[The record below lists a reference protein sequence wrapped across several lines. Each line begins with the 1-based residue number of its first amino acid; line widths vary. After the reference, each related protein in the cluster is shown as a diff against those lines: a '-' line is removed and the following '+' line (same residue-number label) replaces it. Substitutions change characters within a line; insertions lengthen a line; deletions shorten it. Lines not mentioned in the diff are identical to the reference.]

1 VTTTARGTAVV
12 GTMTDR
18 SASDWPIWRGP
29 VIAVFLFAML
39 VASVQRHK
47 RLIGAPVLSLL
58 LLVSIGV
65 GLAACGGGGSGGGG
79 SGGGGGS
86 PTPTGT
92 PAGSYTVTVTGTSGT
107 LTHTTMLTLVVQ

>member
-1 VTTTARGTAVV
+1 
-12 GTMTDR
+12 MTDR
-18 SASDWPIWRGP
+18 SPSDWPIWRGS

-39 VASVQRHK
+39 VVSVQRQK

-58 LLVSIGV
+58 LLLAIGV
-65 GLAACGGGGSGGGG
+65 GLAACGGGG

-107 LTHTTMLTLVVQ
+107 LTHTSMLTLVVQ